1 MLSNSQINQ
10 YKNDGYIIPDFKM
23 PEEILLKI
31 EERHNDLLNKHPEF
45 KNYCPAVL

>member
-23 PEEILLKI
+23 PEEVLLKI
-31 EERHNDLLNKHPEF
+31 EKRHNYLLNKHP
-45 KNYCPAVL
+45 